1 MPKKTVCIS
10 LIGVS
15 LDRAKRDNRWDRWR
29 PTISLCQQE
38 DLLIDR
44 LELIGSPNDRRL
56 IEQVI
61 NDIKTVSPETEVC
74 PQTISW
80 KDPWDFEEVYVKLQD
95 FCKTYPFNPDEEDY
109 LVHLTTGT
117 HVAQICWFLLTES
130 RHLPGRII
138 QTAPPKRTV
147 DGVIGNYTVIDLD
160 LSRYDKLAD
169 RFKQEVTE
177 GLNFLKSGI
186 ATQNAAF
193 NLMIEEIERIAIQS
207 REPILLT
214 GPTGAGKSQLAKRIY
229 ALKKARNQIN
239 GAFVTVNCG
248 TLRGDSAISTL
259 FGHVKGAFTGAAGER
274 VGLLKAADKG
284 LLFLDEIGELGLDE
298 QAMLLHAVE
307 DKQFRRLGGDIET
320 SSDFQL
326 IAGTNRDLHK
336 EVAEGRFRADLLA
349 RINLWTYQMPG
360 LNERREDIPPNLNYE
375 LERFEKQSGRKIRF
389 NKEAQRRYLEFATD
403 SRSTWEGNFRDL
415 NASVI
420 RMSTLAG
427 GERIN
432 EGNVQN
438 EIARLRKSWQ
448 PNTDNPQNRLEQ
460 LLDTQALE
468 AIDLFDR
475 LQLEEILK
483 ICQQSNSLSDA
494 GRQLYSASR
503 LRKASHNDSDRLKKY
518 LARFHLNW
526 DKINAKRI
534 S

>member
-44 LELIGSPNDRRL
+44 LELIGSPHDTAL
-56 IEQVI
+56 IEQVTH
-61 NDIKTVSPETEVC
+61 DIAMVSAETKVC

-80 KDPWDFEEVYVKLQD
+80 DDPWDFEEVYVKLQD
-95 FCKTYPFNPDEEDY
+95 FCKTYPFNPDKEDY

-138 QTAPPKRTV
+138 QTSPSKRKV
-147 DGVIGNYTVIDLD
+147 DDTIGNYTIIDLD

-169 RFKQEVTE
+169 RFQQEATE

-229 ALKKARNQIN
+229 ALKKARNQID

-274 VGLLKAADKG
+274 TGLIKAADKG

-326 IAGTNRDLHK
+326 IAGTNRDLQK

-375 LERFEKQSGRKIRF
+375 LERFENQNGRKVRF
-389 NKEAQRRYLEFATD
+389 NKEAERRYLAFAAD
-403 SRSTWEGNFRDL
+403 SRSTWDGNFRDL

-432 EGNVQN
+432 EANVQH
-438 EIARLRKSWQ
+438 EMQRLRESWQ
-448 PNTDNPQNRLEQ
+448 PNTSSSQNLLEQ
-460 LLDTQALE
+460 HFDSTALE

-475 LQLEEILK
+475 LQLEQVIK
-483 ICQQSNSLSDA
+483 VCQQSKSLSDA

-503 LRKASHNDSDRLKKY
+503 LRKASSNDSDRLKKY
-518 LARFHLNW
+518 LARFDLSWSQITAH
-526 DKINAKRI
+526 
-534 S
+534 SE